1 MVTAWGW
8 RCAWRFQGFVF
19 YDNWNNVHGKLMQGR
34 VEKDPYC
41 SGSVLGVG
49 LHTRGE
55 TNLSSSFP
63 PTRLLYNTTYKCNT
77 SFHACMYVCT
87 WAFGYMY
94 VCMYVSMYRL
104 KYAYMYHACR

>member
-1 MVTAWGW
+1 M
-8 RCAWRFQGFVF
+8 F

-49 LHTRGE
+49 LPTRGE

-63 PTRLLYNTTYKCNT
+63 PTRLLYNITYKCT
-77 SFHACMYVCT
+77 HPFMHACMYVRGLLVIC
-87 WAFGYMY
+87 MY
-94 VCMYVSMYRL
+94 VCM
-104 KYAYMYHACR
+104 